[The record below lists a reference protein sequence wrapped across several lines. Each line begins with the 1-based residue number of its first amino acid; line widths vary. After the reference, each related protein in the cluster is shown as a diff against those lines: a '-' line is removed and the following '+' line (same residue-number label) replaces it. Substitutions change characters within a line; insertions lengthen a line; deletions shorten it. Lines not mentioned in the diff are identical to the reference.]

1 MTEKETLVMKAK
13 TMLSNDIWKDM
24 KDNLTDKQIIL
35 YINGMT
41 EADTLGLI
49 SGRDWIKTAVATQDD
64 LQVLVDLEYI
74 YEIRQKRTYAYI
86 IADWWKHNALP
97 AKRLRKTTLEE
108 VLDMLYIDQRV
119 YNLTGDGVKA
129 TEWLAGAV
137 DEDEQDTKPTTTAK
151 PAKVLKPSEPKPNPI
166 LEEVMAIWNRSYP
179 EKEVKHKPGT
189 KIYDKLLSEIIYAG
203 VDEAKAA
210 AARSGCEMACVNWFN
225 FDSIFTDPDRIMK
238 LKNGHYDKLFGDEKQ
253 IQEQKMRKQQ
263 NSTKP
268 MSDDDKLAALG
279 L

>member
-1 MTEKETLVMKAK
+1 MTEKEMLDMKAK

-49 SGRDWIKTAVATQDD
+49 SGRDWIKTAVATLED
-64 LQVLVDLEYI
+64 LQVLIDLEYI
-74 YEIRQKRTYAYI
+74 YEIRQKRTYTYV

-108 VLDMLYIDQRV
+108 VLDMLYIDGRV
-119 YNLTGDGVKA
+119 YNLSGDGTKA

-137 DEDEQDTKPTTTAK
+137 DEDEQDVKPTKTAK
-151 PAKVLKPSEPKPNPI
+151 APKSEKPSDPKPNPI
-166 LEEVMAIWNRSYP
+166 LEEIMAIWNRSYP
-179 EKEVKHKPGT
+179 EKAIAHKPGT

-225 FDSIFTDPDRIMK
+225 FDSIFTDAERIMK
-238 LKNGHYDKLFGDEKQ
+238 LKNGHYDKLFGTEKQ
-253 IQEQKMRKQQ
+253 IQEQKLRKQQ